1 MSDKKPKILL
11 VGGGTLGSVS
21 PLLAVALEFPAEYLF
36 VCSPHGPERKLIE
49 ANNIPLVTLRAGK
62 WRRYFSWQNLADIF
76 WFKISFWRSLGIIRK
91 FKPDLIL
98 TAGSFVAVPV
108 AFSGWFC
115 RVPVVVHQQDILVGL
130 ANKIMAPLAKVIT
143 VTFPEQKN
151 SFHNKNKIVVTGNP
165 VRKIVASEN
174 PAKIILITG
183 GGLGARG
190 LNEFVKEFIPYL
202 SSYYP
207 VHHILGQ
214 ENWDQRARQENYT
227 AHQFVTSEMLDLMSR
242 AELIISR
249 AGMQTITE
257 VARLSK
263 ALVLVPMPNSHQE
276 QNAVFLAKHNAAYL
290 VKQGQHQIMAR
301 YLEKL
306 LNNNDLRNGLA
317 SNLHNLFPKQAI
329 ENYVEVIKKL
339 LK

>member
-1 MSDKKPKILL
+1 MNTKKPKILL

-36 VCSPHGPERKLIE
+36 VCSPHGPEKKLIE
-49 ANNIPLVTLRAGK
+49 ASNIPIITLRAGK

-76 WFKISFWRSLGIIRK
+76 WLKISFWRSLGIIRK

-108 AFSGWFC
+108 AWAGWFC
-115 RVPVVVHQQDILVGL
+115 RVPVVVHQQDIVVGL

-143 VTFPEQKN
+143 VTFSEQKN
-151 SFHNKNKIVVTGNP
+151 SFHYKNKIVVTGNP
-165 VRKIVASEN
+165 VRKITTHEN
-174 PAKIILITG
+174 PEKIILITG

-202 SSYYP
+202 SSYYT

-214 ENWDQRARQENYT
+214 DNWDQRARQENYT
-227 AHQFVTSEMLDLMSR
+227 AHQFATSEMPDLMSR

-257 VARLSK
+257 VAGLSK

-276 QNAVFLAKHNAAYL
+276 QNAIFLAKHNAAYL

-306 LNNNDLRNGLA
+306 LNSADLRSGLA
-317 SNLHNLFPKQAI
+317 SNLHNLFPKQAV
-329 ENYVEVIKKL
+329 ENYVELIKKL
-339 LK
+339 L

>member
-1 MSDKKPKILL
+1 MSIKKPKILL

-36 VCSPHGPERKLIE
+36 VCSPHGPEKKLIE
-49 ANNIPLVTLRAGK
+49 ANNIPLVTIRAGK

-76 WFKISFWRSLGIIRK
+76 WFKISFWRSLSIIRK
-91 FKPDLIL
+91 FKPDLVL

-108 AFSGWFC
+108 AWAGWFC
-115 RVPVVVHQQDILVGL
+115 RVPVVVHQQDIVVGL
-130 ANKIMAPLAKVIT
+130 ANKMMAPLAKVIT

-151 SFHNKNKIVVTGNP
+151 SFYYKNKIVVTGNP
-165 VRKIVASEN
+165 VRKIAVSEN
-174 PAKIILITG
+174 PEKIILITG

-202 SSYYP
+202 SSFYP

-227 AHQFVTSEMLDLMSR
+227 AHQFVTSEMPDLMSR

-257 VARLSK
+257 VAGLSK

-276 QNAVFLAKHNAAYL
+276 QNAIFLAKHNAAYL
-290 VKQGQHQIMAR
+290 VKQGQHQIMSR

-306 LNNNDLRNGLA
+306 LNNNDLRSGLA
-317 SNLHNLFPKQAI
+317 SNLHNLFPKQAV
-329 ENYVEVIKKL
+329 ENYVELIKKL
-339 LK
+339 L